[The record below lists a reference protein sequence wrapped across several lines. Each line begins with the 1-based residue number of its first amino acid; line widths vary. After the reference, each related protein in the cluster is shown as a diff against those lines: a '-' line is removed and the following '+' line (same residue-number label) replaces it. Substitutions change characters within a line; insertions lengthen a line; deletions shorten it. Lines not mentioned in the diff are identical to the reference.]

1 MEIKLMAYPSI
12 YLASTTEELFKRI
25 ELLNPKSQGLWGKM
39 TVGQMLSH
47 CAIPY
52 EQVLGINTEK
62 PPFYMRI
69 LLKGY
74 KKSMVN
80 DVPYKQNLPT
90 APSFIRSDTYDF
102 TTEKTRLMDLIETVQ
117 KLGPEKIATIPSL
130 SLGKLTALE
139 WNNLLYKH
147 IDHHL
152 TQFGV

>member
-1 MEIKLMAYPSI
+1 MAYPSI

-25 ELLNPKSQGLWGKM
+25 DQLNPQSKGLWGKM

-47 CAIPY
+47 CAVPY
-52 EQVLGINTEK
+52 EQILGINTIQ
-62 PPFYMRI
+62 PPLFMRI
-69 LLKGY
+69 ILKLFL

-80 DVPYKQNLPT
+80 EVPYKQNLPT
-90 APSFIRSDTYDF
+90 APSFIRTEKYDF
-102 TTEKTRLMDLIETVQ
+102 EKEKLGLKGHIKTIQEMGTEKLAST
-117 KLGPEKIATIPSL
+117 PSL
-130 SLGKLTALE
+130 SLGMLSATE